1 MVTSNFLINER
12 VVNRGDGLG
21 IGLMTFRWRCV
32 SDFAVKSVED
42 IMRNYRVYF
51 ILLSKKEEMI
61 NKLFNEIGHE
71 SSFLGHH
78 MKTNIRD
85 VIRYQDTWW
94 YSEIHDQMD
103 YEMDFFKKEL
113 GLYFSL
119 E

>member
-51 ILLSKKEEMI
+51 ILLLKKEEMI
-61 NKLFNEIGHE
+61 NKLLNEIGHE
-71 SSFLGHH
+71 SSFLGYH
-78 MKTNIRD
+78 MKTNICD
-85 VIRYQDTWW
+85 VIRYQDA
-94 YSEIHDQMD
+94 
-103 YEMDFFKKEL
+103 
-113 GLYFSL
+113 
-119 E
+119 